1 MKNLGKNPAFTLL
14 EMIIAITVFTIFI
27 GFSISTYLSFHR
39 ADQEALEQRSL
50 MLEIQGTMDQI
61 SEAVRSNKID
71 YSGAYSEEE
80 TGSGRDILGSLSD
93 SLSVSLFGASHV
105 LNEKVLSLV
114 SPDGATKYVYTW
126 DDDEEVQ
133 TLSLQVFDLDEGAWV
148 AADGY
153 TEGPVLLH
161 GENTKVTYA
170 NFRIF
175 PDVDPYDSDNASD
188 DDVQYQPTVQI
199 NLTFSVPGRVR
210 PTVDL
215 ELQTSITSRFYQ

>member
-1 MKNLGKNPAFTLL
+1 MKNPAFTLL

-50 MLEIQGTMDQI
+50 MLEIQGTMDNI

-71 YSGAYSEEE
+71 YAGEYSEEE
-80 TGSGRDILGSLSD
+80 DILGGLSGG
-93 SLSVSLFGASHV
+93 LSASLFGATHV

-114 SPDGATKYVYTW
+114 SSDGETKYVYTW
-126 DDDEEVQ
+126 DDEEE
-133 TLSLQVFDLDEGAWV
+133 TLSLQVFDFDGTDWV
-148 AADGY
+148 EADAY
-153 TEGPVLLH
+153 KDGPVLLH

-175 PDVDPYDSDNASD
+175 PDVDPYDADNASD

-215 ELQTSITSRFYQ
+215 NLQTSITSRFYQ